1 MSETRKFLAVG
12 LLALLPAC
20 AAREPEAA
28 PPAPAETAAAEP
40 AADAAP
46 LTPQEILERKL
57 RAGPVVGP
65 PAGAPASELM
75 EQAQAA
81 YGAAREA
88 VLGRDF
94 VTGIARLREAVE
106 LDPGFGEAWYQLG
119 ETHHGLAMQL
129 AETDAAQAVEQE
141 RQALSALLRARDLLA
156 GASVRTV
163 NAFDLHELRES
174 TDRRLAQIDPLPELE
189 ADIVQRLRD
198 LAVETAGEPPTLEFD
213 LDEEE
218 AAPEEAPEESAG
230 AAEAAP
236 PGAA

>member
-1 MSETRKFLAVG
+1 MKTTKGFLACGV
-12 LLALLPAC
+12 LALLLSGCGPRGA
-20 AAREPEAA
+20 EA
-28 PPAPAETAAAEP
+28 PPPTQAPAAGP
-40 AADAAP
+40 AGDAAP

-57 RAGPVVGP
+57 QAGPVVGP
-65 PAGAPASELM
+65 PPGAPASELL

-129 AETDAAQAVEQE
+129 AETDAVQAVEQE

-174 TDRRLAQIDPLPELE
+174 TERRLAQIDPLPELE

-218 AAPEEAPEESAG
+218 SYEAAPEESE
-230 AAEAAP
+230 AASEAAP
-236 PGAA
+236 PAAS